1 MSFANNGALPCHLSN
16 QPMDELCDE
25 KKPSAN
31 NANLCRAGIQRR
43 GDNRGSK
50 KDALPTGPTR
60 PRNALHF
67 RRSGMGRPPKR
78 EDREEKMRDEVA
90 SPPPNRTR
98 RQTKWDGTRRVVK
111 PRERRSKK
119 VENSVR
125 IAHIN
130 VLLLFDYGSGG
141 RAGPLPTGHL
151 HCVPVGPARSN
162 PREGSR
168 SGPEVR
174 PYPAAEGQSPSAIGP
189 WS

>member
-90 SPPPNRTR
+90 SPPPEQNQETNKVGWDSPGGKAERT
-98 RQTKWDGTRRVVK
+98 TKQKSRKFRAD
-111 PRERRSKK
+111 RS
-119 VENSVR
+119 
-125 IAHIN
+125 
-130 VLLLFDYGSGG
+130 YQ
-141 RAGPLPTGHL
+141 
-151 HCVPVGPARSN
+151 
-162 PREGSR
+162 
-168 SGPEVR
+168 R
-174 PYPAAEGQSPSAIGP
+174 PFAFRLWIG
-189 WS
+189 W